1 MLNKFVVIDLETTGN
16 LPKKGEK
23 IIQFAAVVIENGEIT
38 ETFSSFI
45 NPQKQIPTFI
55 VELTGLD
62 NEMVKDAPVF
72 SEVASRII
80 ALLDNAYFV
89 AHNVL
94 FDLSFLQEEL
104 IQSGYEGFFGPVLDT
119 VELARFLYP
128 TADGY
133 KLTDLAALENLN
145 HERPHQADSDA
156 QVTAELLQ
164 ILLTRLSMLPQMVLL
179 KLHSLSGGLKS
190 DIQQLLDD
198 IILEKSHKI
207 EEFPKT
213 LEVFH
218 GIALKKDDQNEIPL
232 LNKFNSSYSF
242 NPEEKIELLKKAF
255 DSYKER
261 TGQLEMM
268 NQVYHSFLH
277 NHHTLIE
284 AGTGIG
290 KSIGYLLPAA
300 YFAKK
305 NHVPVVVSTHTIQLQ
320 EQLMNKEI
328 PLLTKMV
335 PFEVKSVLLKG
346 RSHYIHIEKFIRTLI
361 DENDNYDFTLTKM
374 QILIW
379 LMETKSGDKDELNL
393 SSGGLI
399 YWNKIKNEQS
409 IFNQNKEWLERDFY
423 FRARKKAEEADIII
437 TNHSLLLSDLTAK
450 NRILPE
456 YSYVVIDEGHHL
468 EKTASHYL
476 GYSLDYLTVRL
487 LLGQFGLYEQKLLFY
502 RMEELLKMIPKQQ
515 AGVIP
520 TLEVNK
526 IISDLN
532 YEMDEFFRMVSY
544 FANRKA
550 RNRNEQ
556 RRVKVKLSPGDNER
570 EQGILVHCAERFSF
584 LLKDVQVIL
593 EKRLNLINNHIESI
607 TTEQKNL
614 IEELNLFILELE
626 DLRDTLQEIILKDSD
641 LVRWIE
647 IDLRSPQNVTSIIA
661 KPASISNIMKNEFFQ
676 KKKGVVITSATLTVN
691 QSYGFIMKEL
701 GLDLGSTKTLT
712 IPSPFKYENQVQL
725 LIPDDLPTIKLVSS
739 EEYVIAITEHL
750 ISIAEATRGRMLIL
764 FTAHDMLQKTY
775 DLIKESGFLEDFA
788 IIAQGI
794 TSGSRTRL
802 TRNFQRYEKAI
813 LLGTSS
819 FWEGIDIPG
828 EDLSCLV
835 MVRLPFSS
843 PNEPYTEAKCEYVK
857 KLGGN
862 AFTDY
867 SLPEAILRFK
877 QGFGRLI
884 RTENDRGIMVVFDKR
899 IVSTKYG
906 DHFLKSIPPVPVKNG
921 SIENIVEFIHS
932 WL

>member
-38 ETFSSFI
+38 ETFSSLI
-45 NPQKQIPTFI
+45 NPQKPIPTFI

-72 SEVASRII
+72 SEVASKII

-104 IQSGYEGFFGPVLDT
+104 IQAGYEGFFGPVLDT

-164 ILLTRLSMLPQMVLL
+164 ILLTRLSLLPQMILL

-198 IILEKSHKI
+198 ILFEKSLKI

-218 GIALKKDDQNEIPL
+218 GIALKKDNRNEIPL
-232 LNKFNSSYSF
+232 LNQFNCSYSF
-242 NPEEKIELLKKAF
+242 HPEEKIELLKKAF

-268 NQVYHSFLH
+268 DHVYQSFLH

-305 NHVPVVVSTHTIQLQ
+305 NQIPVVVSTHTIQLQ

-346 RSHYIHIEKFIRTLI
+346 RSHYIHLEKFIRTLI
-361 DENDNYDFTLTKM
+361 DENDNYDTTLTKM

-379 LMETKSGDKDELNL
+379 LMETKTGDKDELNL
-393 SSGGLI
+393 SSGGLL
-399 YWNKIKNEQS
+399 YWNKIKNEQP
-409 IFNQNKEWLERDFY
+409 IFNQNKEWLEKDFY

-456 YSYVVIDEGHHL
+456 YSYVVMDEGHHL
-468 EKTASHYL
+468 EKTASHFL

-487 LLGQFGLYEQKLLFY
+487 LLGQLGLYEQKLLFY
-502 RMEELLKMIPKQQ
+502 RMEELLKIIPKQQ
-515 AGVIP
+515 AEVIP

-526 IISDLN
+526 LISDLN

-544 FANRKA
+544 LANRKA
-550 RNRNEQ
+550 GNRYEQ
-556 RRVKVKLSPGDNER
+556 RRVKVKLSPRDNER
-570 EQGILVHCAERFSF
+570 EQGFLVHCAERFSF
-584 LLKDVQVIL
+584 LLKDIQVLL
-593 EKRLNLINNHIESI
+593 EKRLNLINNQIESI
-607 TTEQKNL
+607 TAEQKNL
-614 IEELNLFILELE
+614 LEELNLFIMELV

-661 KPASISNIMKNEFFQ
+661 KPASIANIMKNEFFQ

-712 IPSPFKYENQVQL
+712 IPSPFNYENQVQL
-725 LIPDDLPTIKLVSS
+725 LLPDDLPTIKSVSS
-739 EEYVIAITEHL
+739 DEYVIAITEHL

-764 FTAHDMLQKTY
+764 FTAHDMLRKTY

-857 KLGGN
+857 NLGGN

-884 RTENDRGIMVVFDKR
+884 RTENDRGIMVVFDNR
-899 IVSTKYG
+899 IISTKYG
-906 DHFLKSIPPVPVKNG
+906 DHFLKSIPPIPVKKG
-921 SIENIVEFIHS
+921 SIDNIVEFIYS